1 MWMGGWEL
9 SNYGQIYHQSNA
21 KFWPDRAKFHPYILS
36 YDHIWSIYAQIK
48 QNYAYMKES
57 MRLSSFL
64 FLIFRRI

>member
-36 YDHIWSIYAQIK
+36 YDHMVRLCPDKAKLCLYERVNEAQ
-48 QNYAYMKES
+48 
-57 MRLSSFL
+57 
-64 FLIFRRI
+64 